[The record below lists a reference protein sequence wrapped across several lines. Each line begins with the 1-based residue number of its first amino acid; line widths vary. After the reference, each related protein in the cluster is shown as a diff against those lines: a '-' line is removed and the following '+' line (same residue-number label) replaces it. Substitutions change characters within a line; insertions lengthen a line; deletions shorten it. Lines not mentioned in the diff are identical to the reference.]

1 MPLAWRLFYISYENG
16 RTKVGV
22 RCLCSAALLPFSFVV
37 SGFVAGCCS
46 TQLLVG
52 NKPSLSLP
60 LPLSLCTESSQLCA
74 HKRAILFLDL
84 FPDDVFIFSFTCRRR
99 CVFFFAVDELQFSW
113 FIRQQRPQEL
123 QWNHKFI
130 VTMLCEHFWNS
141 LPMCRA
147 RTVPRSISMYIVIY
161 YAFTYV
167 GVCTRHVFVRK
178 GISFGRHERT
188 RFAYYDKFNGK
199 AFASKAR
206 KWADGA
212 RHTNTNTHPNCDDDP

>member
-99 CVFFFAVDELQFSW
+99 CVFFLPSTSFNFRGSYASSGRKSYNEIINSSS
-113 FIRQQRPQEL
+113 
-123 QWNHKFI
+123 
-130 VTMLCEHFWNS
+130 LCCVNIFEIHC
-141 LPMCRA
+141 LCAGRE
-147 RTVPRSISMYIVIY
+147 R
-161 YAFTYV
+161 
-167 GVCTRHVFVRK
+167 CHVLYLC
-178 GISFGRHERT
+178 I
-188 RFAYYDKFNGK
+188 
-199 AFASKAR
+199 
-206 KWADGA
+206 
-212 RHTNTNTHPNCDDDP
+212 